1 MGRLKEEGMAGFW
14 LGFKAKLVI
23 GRSEGTG
30 VSGTESSARGGKER
44 GMSLGATWV
53 GELLSSTRK
62 LVGNIGG

>member
-30 VSGTESSARGGKER
+30 VSGTESSARGGK
-44 GMSLGATWV
+44 
-53 GELLSSTRK
+53 
-62 LVGNIGG
+62 